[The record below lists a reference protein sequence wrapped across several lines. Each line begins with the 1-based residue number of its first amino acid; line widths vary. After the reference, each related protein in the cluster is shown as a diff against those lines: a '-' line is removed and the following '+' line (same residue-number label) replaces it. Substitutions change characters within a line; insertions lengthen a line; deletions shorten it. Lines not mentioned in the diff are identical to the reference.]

1 MGKPKKDSGTWLMTY
16 ADLVTALMAFF
27 VLLYTLTPGVEDK
40 AFNAFIEY
48 FQKHSGLLDASNA
61 SPQSESNVVNPEKI
75 QEYTNEQA
83 SRWQAFT
90 DYLEEEQIQK
100 DVEISAVSD
109 GVLITLSDSLT
120 FQSGSAELLPQARVI
135 LNLVGNT
142 ISNSVAEVEVQ
153 GHTDNVPINESSG
166 YKSNWYLGA
175 ARAVAVVEFLQL
187 NAEID
192 ADQFKAASFG
202 EYRPVSTNLT
212 REGRRTNRRV
222 EIYLRQKDM
231 IGEILRE
238 EIFNEASL
246 K

>member
-1 MGKPKKDSGTWLMTY
+1 MGKPKKDSGNWLMTY

-40 AFNAFIEY
+40 AFNTFIEY
-48 FQKHSGLLDASNA
+48 FQKHSGLLDAANA
-61 SPQSESNVVNPEKI
+61 SPQSESNVINPEKI

-83 SRWQAFT
+83 SRWQAFI
-90 DYLEEEQIQK
+90 DYLEEEEIQE
-100 DVEISAVSD
+100 DVEISMVSD

-120 FQSGSAELLPQARVI
+120 FQSGSAELLPQARDI
-135 LNLVGNT
+135 LNLVGKT

-192 ADQFKAASFG
+192 ANQFKATSFG

-212 REGRRTNRRV
+212 REGRRANRRV
-222 EIYLRQKDM
+222 EVYLRQKDM
-231 IGEILRE
+231 VGEILRE
-238 EIFNEASL
+238 EIFDDISL
-246 K
+246 N

>member
-1 MGKPKKDSGTWLMTY
+1 MGKPKKDSGSWLMTY

-40 AFNAFIEY
+40 AFNSFIEY
-48 FQKHSGLLDASNA
+48 FQKHSGILDASNT

-83 SRWQAFT
+83 SQWQAFI
-90 DYLEEEQIQK
+90 DYLEEEQIQN
-100 DVEISAVSD
+100 DVEISMVSD

-120 FQSGSAELLPQARVI
+120 FKSGSAELLPQAQVI
-135 LNLVGNT
+135 LNLMGKT
-142 ISNSVAEVEVQ
+142 INKSIAEVEVQ

-166 YKSNWYLGA
+166 YRSNWYLGA
-175 ARAVAVVEFLQL
+175 ARAVAVVEYLQ
-187 NAEID
+187 II
-192 ADQFKAASFG
+192 ADIEADKFKAISFG

-212 REGRRTNRRV
+212 REGRRSNRRV

-238 EIFNEASL
+238 EIFGEASL
-246 K
+246 Q